1 MSSSFF
7 LVSLRFV
14 HFGDTFKWIVSDG
27 SIFNTLSPVKGGFY
41 NDVFPSNFRD

>member
-1 MSSSFF
+1 MSSFF
-7 LVSLRFV
+7 FFLFSLRFV
-14 HFGDTFKWIVSDG
+14 GDTFKWIVSDG